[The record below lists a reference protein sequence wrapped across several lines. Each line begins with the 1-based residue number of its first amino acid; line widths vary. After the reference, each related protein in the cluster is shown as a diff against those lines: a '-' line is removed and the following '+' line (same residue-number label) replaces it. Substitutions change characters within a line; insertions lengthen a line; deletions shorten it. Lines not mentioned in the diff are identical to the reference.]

1 MKQGVRILLGFFLF
15 FCRILR
21 RQHYISRTNGYL
33 EFYRKTR
40 NIRRAPLMVYSGGL
54 LPDIKFARCSPAELD
69 LVPISGFEIKV
80 EGRVVEVIFKFIK
93 MDSGS

>member
-1 MKQGVRILLGFFLF
+1 M
-15 FCRILR
+15 
-21 RQHYISRTNGYL
+21 NGYL

-93 MDSGS
+93 IDSGSWVSLQNLNTVNLCFTVRMLWDQ